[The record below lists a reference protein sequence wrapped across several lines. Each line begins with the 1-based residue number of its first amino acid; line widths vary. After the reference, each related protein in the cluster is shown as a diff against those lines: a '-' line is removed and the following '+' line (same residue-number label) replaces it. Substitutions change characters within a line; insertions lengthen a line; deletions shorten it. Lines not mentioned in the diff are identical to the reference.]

1 MKIKASILLA
11 LSFSTVMQAQAA
23 NKVLLAEK
31 INCGGYVSLEK
42 SSDQILS
49 LKVQISTNNTCGSTI
64 DIKVPSQDIAGSLKQ
79 NQTVL
84 PLQPRVIG
92 TVLPLEIA
100 GQAILMDLSN
110 SQIQSE
116 IHDSYTAE
124 ELAQAKRDREEIN
137 NRAQREQAA
146 RDAQQRRKNAAG
158 AAAVGG
164 AVAAGAGAV
173 AIGAAAS
180 TER

>member
-1 MKIKASILLA
+1 MKLKASFLLA
-11 LSFSTVMQAQAA
+11 LSLASAIQSQAA

-42 SSDQILS
+42 SPEQILT
-49 LKVQISTNNTCGSTI
+49 LKVQISANNTCVSTVNI
-64 DIKVPSQDIAGSLKQ
+64 SVPSQDIAGSLKQ
-79 NQTVL
+79 DITVL

-100 GQAILMDLSN
+100 GQAIVLDLSN
-110 SQIQSE
+110 NQIQSE
-116 IHDSYTAE
+116 VKDSYTAE
-124 ELAQAKRDREEIN
+124 ELAQFKRDREEMN
-137 NRAQREQAA
+137 NRMAREQAA

-164 AVAAGAGAV
+164 AVAVGAGAIAV
-173 AIGAAAS
+173 GAAAQS
-180 TER
+180 ER